1 MKIVIKENPT
11 NLEPGVYTLEQLA
24 EIMQV
29 IVEAIKNGDRI

>member
-11 NLEPGVYTLEQLA
+11 NLEPGIYTLEQLA

-29 IVEAIKNGDRI
+29 IVEAIKTGERV